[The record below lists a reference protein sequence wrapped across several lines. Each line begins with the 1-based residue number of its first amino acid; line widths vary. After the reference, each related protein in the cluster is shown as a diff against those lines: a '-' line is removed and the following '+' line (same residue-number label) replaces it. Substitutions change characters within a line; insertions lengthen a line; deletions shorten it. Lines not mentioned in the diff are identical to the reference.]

1 MTGLVRRSAVAI
13 GIAAIIVTGSIPAQA
28 DGTVGNV
35 TRFAA
40 GGKVQH
46 PLIDADGQGR
56 ATATWIRIGRERE
69 AWTSDFDGRSWSCPK
84 VLPGSKGALGY
95 SGATWDLA
103 EAANGAAVLGGA
115 LNSEGAFE
123 GVAVWTRAA
132 AGRPWVQV
140 RWTDPDSF
148 AILQRTGPPS
158 VALTGS
164 TALVS
169 WVSQDSST
177 GTVFAAK
184 IPVGST
190 AAITPTVV
198 YTKSMKGW
206 IDTDP
211 DVGIDAQGNGLIQFE
226 DWVDDANP
234 LFLTKWPAGGAPATE
249 VLRDNVLTKD
259 WLTSMHVNAAGQMIS
274 SWGYAPDGAEQYQQ
288 FVGFGNSITGLTSE
302 SVWQSFGAE
311 GVYSYPNTVGSDID
325 AAGNA
330 SLMLVYENQVIAGQG
345 SVAGGVGS
353 LAPRAAREV
362 TMGGEG
368 WDVTVTDGRAIVSLE
383 NSAGDSL
390 LWELRGSEL
399 ATVATAPGTS
409 APNSALV
416 KVGGA
421 RVPAMV
427 GTGAGES
434 AFRTNLPTKV
444 GRCGRR

>member
-1 MTGLVRRSAVAI
+1 MAI
-13 GIAAIIVTGSIPAQA
+13 FTRGCGAAIVLALVIAGGTMPAQA
-28 DGTVGNV
+28 DSGVGSV
-35 TRFAA
+35 TRFSA

-69 AWTSDFDGRSWSCPK
+69 AWTSDFDGRSWTCPK

-103 EAANGAAVLGGA
+103 EAANGAAVLGGS

-123 GVAVWTRAA
+123 GATVWTRAA
-132 AGRPWVQV
+132 SGKPWVQV
-140 RWTDPDSF
+140 KWNDPKSF

-158 VALTGS
+158 VAVTGS
-164 TALVS
+164 VALVA
-169 WVSQDSST
+169 WVAQDSTTASLY
-177 GTVFAAK
+177 AAK

-190 AAITPTVV
+190 AKVTPTLI
-198 YTKSMKGW
+198 YSKTNKGW

-226 DWVDDANP
+226 DWVDYSNP
-234 LFLTKWPAGGAPATE
+234 LFLTKWPAGGEPATA
-249 VLRDNVLTKD
+249 VLKDNVLTKD
-259 WLTSMHVNAAGQMIS
+259 WLTSMHVNASGQMIT

-288 FVGFGNSITGLTSE
+288 IIGLGDSITGLTSE
-302 SVWQSFGAE
+302 GVWQSFGSE

-345 SVAGGVGS
+345 SVAGGIGS
-353 LAPRAAREV
+353 LAPRATKEV
-362 TMGGEG
+362 TIGGEG

-434 AFRTNLPTKV
+434 EFRTNLPTKV
-444 GRCGRR
+444 NRCRRR